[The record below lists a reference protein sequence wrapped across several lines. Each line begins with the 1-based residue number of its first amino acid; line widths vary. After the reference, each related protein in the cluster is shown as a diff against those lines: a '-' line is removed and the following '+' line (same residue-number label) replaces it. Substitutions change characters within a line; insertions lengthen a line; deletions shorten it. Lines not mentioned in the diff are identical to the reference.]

1 MLSQPTNH
9 TQHAA
14 TLNDKTQK
22 ATMKSS
28 QLMELFETELKD
40 IYWAEKA
47 LTKAIP
53 RAIEKATD
61 EDLAWALTKHLSETE
76 THIVRLEEIFELL
89 GLKPDAEKC
98 EAMSG
103 LMKEAEEI
111 MDSCEEGAMRDA
123 GIIAAMQKIEHYEI
137 ATYGTMR
144 QFAVTLKQNN
154 VVELLDLTLNE
165 EKASNEQ
172 LTEVAMDAVNIEA
185 SETEAE

>member
-1 MLSQPTNH
+1 MLPHPTNH
-9 TQHAA
+9 TESQ
-14 TLNDKTQK
+14 TSFNDTTKK
-22 ATMKSS
+22 AVMKSS

-76 THIVRLEEIFELL
+76 THIVRLEEIFESL

-98 EAMSG
+98 EAMAG

-111 MDSCEEGAMRDA
+111 MDACEEGAMRDA

-154 VVELLDLTLNE
+154 IVELLDLTLNE